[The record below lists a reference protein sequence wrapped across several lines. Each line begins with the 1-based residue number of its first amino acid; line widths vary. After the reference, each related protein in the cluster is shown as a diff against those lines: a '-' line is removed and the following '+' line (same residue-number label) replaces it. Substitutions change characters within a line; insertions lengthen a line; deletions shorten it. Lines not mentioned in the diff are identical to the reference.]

1 MQPVSTKKEREG
13 GSAAACRIIWSCAHH
28 SFAVHYSFLFAV
40 ECPIAVAV
48 PAAFLNE
55 GANNH
60 LDNNNDIL
68 LHGGSQND
76 DGVSPPIIAQTAKAF
91 ASLQSDVAELS
102 LMVIKA
108 AGIAALYASDEESRI
123 AIATSFA
130 TVKLADKGLCM
141 AGSLLMSNKEALRVR
156 VANLTP
162 LRDLLDQYDMNDV
175 DVETIVADSG
185 LETLVLA
192 AKETARAAIA
202 AAKAANVC
210 VNNATTHSAIRLA
223 EAVANTSAKAAR
235 LNRAAVEAS
244 SSFL

>member
-1 MQPVSTKKEREG
+1 M
-13 GSAAACRIIWSCAHH
+13 AAACRIIWSCAHQC
-28 SFAVHYSFLFAV
+28 FAVLHSFLFAV

-48 PAAFLNE
+48 PAAFVNE

-60 LDNNNDIL
+60 LGNKNDIL
-68 LHGGSQND
+68 LHDGSQN

-141 AGSLLMSNKEALRVR
+141 AGSLLIPNKEALRVR

>member
-1 MQPVSTKKEREG
+1 MLTNVSLVL
-13 GSAAACRIIWSCAHH
+13 H
-28 SFAVHYSFLFAV
+28 SFLFAV

-48 PAAFLNE
+48 PAAFVNE

-60 LDNNNDIL
+60 LDNNDDIFL
-68 LHGGSQND
+68 RDDGSQN
-76 DGVSPPIIAQTAKAF
+76 DGVSPPIIAQTATAF

-141 AGSLLMSNKEALRVR
+141 AGSLLIPNKEVRVR
-156 VANLTP
+156 VANLNP
-162 LRDLLDQYDMNDV
+162 LRDLLDQYDMNDA

-202 AAKAANVC
+202 AAKAANIC

-244 SSFL
+244 TSFL